1 MDILLVEP
9 YFAGSHA
16 AWARG
21 LSEHSG
27 HRWNRLTLP
36 GQNWKWRMHGGALT
50 LARQLRDRDL
60 RPDLI
65 VATDML
71 DLTTFLALTRDR
83 TAGIPVVAYF
93 HENQLAYPWSPR
105 DRDARRG
112 RDRHYGFINLATA
125 LAADAVWFNSAHNRD
140 TFLAGVRDML
150 ARMRDHQEL
159 ERVSEL
165 AERAEVVPL
174 GLDLRAFDAHRPRE
188 PRQGPPLILWS
199 HRWEHDK
206 APEPFFRALFRL
218 ADAGHAFEVA
228 VLGAHSQRY
237 PPIFDEA
244 RQRLGNRL
252 ERFGYAGDLADY
264 ARWLWAA
271 DILPVTSHHDFF
283 GISVAEAVYCRTF
296 PLLPDALA
304 YPELLPEPEHRV
316 CFYRAEEDLTERL
329 AALLRDGTAL
339 PPKQLADWI
348 ARFDW
353 SVMAPVYDRKLETLA
368 GSG

>member
-16 AWARG
+16 AWAHG
-21 LSEHSG
+21 LSEHSS
-27 HRWNRLTLP
+27 HRWHWLTLP
-36 GQNWKWRMHGGALT
+36 GRNWKWRMHGGALT
-50 LARQLRDRDL
+50 LARALEERDL
-60 RPDLI
+60 RPDAI

-71 DLTTFLALTRDR
+71 DLTGFLALTRER

-93 HENQLAYPWSPR
+93 HENQLAYPWSPG
-105 DRDARRG
+105 DRDVRRG
-112 RDRHYGFINLATA
+112 RDTHYGFINLATA
-125 LAADAVWFNSAHNRD
+125 LAADAIWFNSAHNRD
-140 TFLAGVRDML
+140 TFLDGVRDML
-150 ARMRDHQEL
+150 SRMRDHQEQ
-159 ERVSEL
+159 ESL
-165 AERAEVVPL
+165 AEVAETAEVVPL
-174 GLDLRAFDAHRPRE
+174 GLDLRALDAHRPQAPRE
-188 PRQGPPLILWS
+188 GTPLILWS

-206 APEPFFRALFRL
+206 GPEPFFRALFRL
-218 ADAGHAFEVA
+218 AEAGHEFEVA

-244 RQRLGNRL
+244 RQRLGDRL
-252 ERFGYAGDLADY
+252 VRFGFAEDRADY

-271 DILPVTSHHDFF
+271 DLLPVTSRHDFF
-283 GISVAEAVYCRTF
+283 GISVAEAVYCQTF

-316 CFYRAEEDLTERL
+316 CFYRPEEDLAERL
-329 AALLRDGTAL
+329 AVLLRDGPAL
-339 PPKQLADWI
+339 PPERLAEAI

-353 SVMAPVYDRKLETLA
+353 SHMGPLYDHKLAALA